1 MSPAAAF
8 SYVYVHMD
16 GGREREA
23 LFLLSQGQT
32 GRKGRLVLSLPP
44 PPPPHVWHRP
54 PFLRR
59 RGHRKG
65 GGSEEEEGEG
75 VLN

>member
-44 PPPPHVWHRP
+44 PPPHVWHRP